1 MKKKVIYGVVLLLAV
16 IGAWGVIQSTL
27 NSYSYRN
34 AGYAGDYQMGLAAP
48 SAQMG
53 KSMNAME
60 NVMDE
65 FGRSEEAY
73 YPEQNAPVPNEAVED
88 RLVVRNGTTKA
99 VVKDVIVARDQ
110 VQTKITQANGFV
122 VSSYLSHPET
132 APHLSMSVR
141 IPAEKLDEVMQL
153 VRDNS
158 ERITYESV
166 ESQDVTD
173 QYVDEMARLTSLE
186 KVREQMDSIIEQAT
200 EISDLLNLQREIQR
214 IDQQI
219 EFAKGRITYLQQ
231 SSALSLLNIEL
242 AQSELELSI
251 TPTEKWQPVFVF
263 KQAVRNLLT
272 TLYGL
277 SYLVIRLAV
286 YALIWIPVGIIVV
299 LIYRRIRKKLI
310 SI

>member
-1 MKKKVIYGVVLLLAV
+1 MKKKVIYVVVLLLAV
-16 IGAWGVIQSTL
+16 IGVLGVIRDNL
-27 NSYSYRN
+27 YRFSSRN
-34 AGYAGDYQMGLAAP
+34 YPMMDTYGGISAP

-53 KSMNAME
+53 KNIGVME
-60 NVMDE
+60 SVMDE

-73 YPEQNAPVPNEAVED
+73 YPEVVAPVPNEAVED

-99 VVKDVIVARDQ
+99 VVSDVIVARDA
-110 VQTKITQANGFV
+110 VQTKVKAVDGFV
-122 VSSYLSHPET
+122 VNSYLSHPET

-141 IPAEKLDEVMQL
+141 IPAEKLDEVLQM

-158 ERITYESV
+158 ERITYESI

-186 KVREQMDSIIEQAT
+186 KVREQMNSIIEQAT
-200 EISDLLNLQREIQR
+200 EISDLLNLQREIQG

-219 EFAKGRITYLQQ
+219 ESAKGRITYLQQ

-277 SYLVIRLAV
+277 SYLVIKLAV
-286 YALIWIPVGIIVV
+286 YALIWVPAGIVV
-299 LIYRRIRKKLI
+299 ILIYRRIRKKVI